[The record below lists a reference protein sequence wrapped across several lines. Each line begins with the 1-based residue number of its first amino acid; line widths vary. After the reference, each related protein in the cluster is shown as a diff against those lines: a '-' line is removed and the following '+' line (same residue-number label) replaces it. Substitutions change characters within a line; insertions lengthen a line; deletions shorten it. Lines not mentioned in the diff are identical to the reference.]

1 VQDRIA
7 SVEDSSGGGY
17 GLGAVGIELSHCKD
31 VSADCTQSSL
41 AFLLHHGG
49 HLIAIARLVKTEPL
63 KGRDLPGGAFL
74 GNCRRARAQSIT
86 GAVLSKAGGA
96 GRYEKQ
102 PYVCLL
108 FIAGAVWLAEV
119 GTQYESSIRNPEI
132 EMRQLTSDECLH
144 ILRAA

>member
-31 VSADCTQSSL
+31 VSANCTQSSL

-49 HLIAIARLVKTEPL
+49 HLIAIAWLVKTELL
-63 KGRDLPGGAFL
+63 KERDLPGGAFL

-86 GAVLSKAGGA
+86 GAVLSKAGRA

-102 PYVCLL
+102 PYVSLL
-108 FIAGAVWLAEV
+108 FTAGAVWLAEV
-119 GTQYESSIRNPEI
+119 GMQCESSKRNPKIEI
-132 EMRQLTSDECLH
+132 RQLTSEECLH
-144 ILRAA
+144 ILSVA